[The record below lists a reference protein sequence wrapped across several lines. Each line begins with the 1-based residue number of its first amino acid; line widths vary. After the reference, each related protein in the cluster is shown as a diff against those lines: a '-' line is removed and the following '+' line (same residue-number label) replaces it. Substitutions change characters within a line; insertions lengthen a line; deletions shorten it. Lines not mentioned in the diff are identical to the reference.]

1 MLALSCLSKKFGGL
15 VVTDQLSLNVNLGE
29 IYALIG
35 PNGAGKTTLIQQISG
50 AIRPDGGRIMLDG
63 QDVTHMP
70 TFERARLGLKRSY
83 QISSLLLDFT
93 VLENV
98 ILAAAAQQKIGWR
111 IFRPLLRETIPR
123 NEALS
128 CLVRLGLGDLQNRK
142 LRDLGHGERRQVEL
156 AMALA
161 GRSRILLLDEAAAG
175 LSPAET
181 RQVSALLRQL
191 RPDYA
196 ILLVEHDMNLVFGV
210 ADRIGVLVNG
220 RLIAEDIPQKIA
232 QNPDVRAAYLGD
244 DVIAIAGIS

>member
-1 MLALSCLSKKFGGL
+1 MLSLACLSKKFGGL
-15 VVTDQLSLNVNLGE
+15 VVTDQLSLTVNLGE

-50 AIRPDGGRIMLDG
+50 AIKPDGGRIMMDG
-63 QDVTHMP
+63 QDVTHLP
-70 TFERARLGLKRSY
+70 PYERARLGLKRSY

-98 ILAAAAQQKIGWR
+98 TLAAASQHKMGWR
-111 IFRPLLRETIPR
+111 IFRPLLAETHAR
-123 NEALS
+123 DEAQS

-142 LRDLGHGERRQVEL
+142 LRELGHGERRQVEL
-156 AMALA
+156 AMALV
-161 GRSRILLLDEAAAG
+161 GRPRILLLDEPAAG

-181 RQVSALLRQL
+181 VQVSALLRQI

-220 RLIAEDIPQKIA
+220 RLIAEDIPEKIA
-232 QNPDVRAAYLGD
+232 DNPDVRAAYLGD
-244 DVIAIAGIS
+244 DVL